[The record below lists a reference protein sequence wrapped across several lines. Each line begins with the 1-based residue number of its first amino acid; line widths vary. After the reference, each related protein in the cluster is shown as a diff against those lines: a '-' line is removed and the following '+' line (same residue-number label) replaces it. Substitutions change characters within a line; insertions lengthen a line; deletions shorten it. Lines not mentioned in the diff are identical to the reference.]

1 MVSLKLR
8 VVLSQHLIP
17 KRASRELEGVK
28 IAASFVCKGELLELA
43 LTGQVPTC
51 LVRNIRLPTLI
62 V

>member
-28 IAASFVCKGELLELA
+28 TAPFFVFKGELLELA
-43 LTGQVPTC
+43 LTGQVPRHAW
-51 LVRNIRLPTLI
+51 LEISGYSL
-62 V
+62 